1 MSDRSGPTPDA
12 EVALRHASRTDVG
25 RKRAVNE
32 DSLLAKHPVFIVA
45 DGMGGH
51 EAGDRA
57 SAAIVR
63 EFAPLTG
70 REVSLADVT
79 AAVDRAHTQVQQI
92 ADGTLRGAG
101 STLTGVVLVRH
112 DGVLQWL
119 VVNVGD
125 SRVYRMRGNEL
136 AQLTIDHSLAQ
147 QLVTQ
152 GKLRADEVATFAK
165 RNVIT
170 RAVGAADSPADYWLV
185 PVVSGDRLLVCS
197 DGLTGELV
205 DEAILAGLT
214 LGGSTEQTV
223 DLLLARALE
232 SGGRDNISLIVVDVI
247 TGGAA
252 PTDEPSTSSFIDN
265 DTGTGEPQL
274 DSELDDTAE
283 VPGRR
288 GRANA

>member
-1 MSDRSGPTPDA
+1 MEHGGGPPAPETV
-12 EVALRHASRTDVG
+12 VALRHAARTDVG

-32 DSLLAKHPVFIVA
+32 DSLLARDPVFIVA

-57 SAAIVR
+57 SAAVVQ
-63 EFAPLTG
+63 EFLGLAG
-70 REVSLADVT
+70 RELVLADVT
-79 AAVDRAHTQVQQI
+79 AAVDRAHAAVRHI
-92 ADGTLRGAG
+92 ADGTQRGAG
-101 STLTGVVLVRH
+101 STLTGAVLIRH
-112 DGVLQWL
+112 DAVLQWL

-125 SRVYRMRGNEL
+125 SRVYQMRGNNL

-147 QLVTQ
+147 QLVSQ
-152 GKLRADEVATFAK
+152 GKLRTDEVATFAK

-214 LGGSTEQTV
+214 LGGGTEQTV

-232 SGGRDNISLIVVDVI
+232 NGGRDNVSLIVVDVI

-252 PTDEPSTSSFIDN
+252 PTDEPSTGSFVDS
-265 DTGTGEPQL
+265 DTATT
-274 DSELDDTAE
+274 DTRLDDTAE

-288 GRANA
+288 GRSSVK

>member
-1 MSDRSGPTPDA
+1 MAPHDA
-12 EVALRHASRTDVG
+12 AASAETVVSLRHAARTDVG

-32 DSLLAKHPVFIVA
+32 DSLLATSPVFIVA

-57 SAAIVR
+57 SAAVVH
-63 EFAPLTG
+63 EFAQLTG
-70 REVSLADVT
+70 REVALGDVT
-79 AAVDRAHTQVQQI
+79 AAVDRAHAMVQQI
-92 ADGTLRGAG
+92 ADGTVRGAG

-112 DGVLQWL
+112 GGVLQWL

-125 SRVYRMRGNEL
+125 SRVYRMRGTEL

-147 QLVTQ
+147 QLVSQ

-214 LGGSTEQTV
+214 LGGGTDQTV

-252 PTDEPSTSSFIDN
+252 PTDEPSTGSFVDES
-265 DTGTGEPQL
+265 DTATVNIR
-274 DSELDDTAE
+274 LDDTAE

-288 GRANA
+288 GRPNA